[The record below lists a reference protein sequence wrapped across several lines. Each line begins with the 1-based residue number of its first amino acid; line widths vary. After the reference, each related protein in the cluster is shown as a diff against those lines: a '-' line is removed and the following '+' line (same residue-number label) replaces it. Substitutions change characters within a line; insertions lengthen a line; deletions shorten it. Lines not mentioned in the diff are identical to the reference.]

1 MCELI
6 ASPNPTFGDFDN
18 SGTLAKLVQPCTHAL
33 EAGKN
38 TYVYDAHTYHTKVP
52 PEGIET
58 LIEHYT
64 REDDVVLDP
73 FCGSGM
79 TGIAATRIGR
89 KALLSDLSPAATF
102 IAHNLNTPINA
113 SDYLQAVQQILNDSL
128 ELEYSL
134 YSTHCRTCNKRVSM
148 LYTVW
153 SYGMLC
159 NHCGEEF
166 ILWDVARDERD
177 RIRDSKILA
186 EFPCP
191 SCHKWVKKRG
201 LKRTRRY
208 PVAVGYKCCR
218 RGAKECT
225 AKLDEYDLA
234 LVTRIQTSEI
244 PPNLWYPQNPFPQ
257 GINTKQPINAGITTI
272 DKAYT
277 PRALW
282 AMAHLWNAAQT
293 WRDEVVRDKLL
304 FTVTSLYQRV
314 TVFSEFRFW
323 GGSGNT
329 ANYNVPAI
337 MNEQNVFRAFA
348 RKANTISWYFKA
360 ESGGATFREE
370 ASSDALACVFTAGVS
385 PDDPHLFKTSADS
398 KPRHVRVSCQS
409 ACQLPQL
416 KDKSVDYIFTD
427 PPFGSNINYSEM
439 NFLWESWLQTF
450 TNNCEE
456 AIINSVQNKGMQE
469 YENLLC
475 RAFTEARRVLKDEG
489 WLTIVFHNSS
499 KAVWDALQQAI
510 FKAGFSI
517 EGTQTFDKKH
527 GTFKQ
532 FVSSN
537 AVGYDLVIHC
547 RKGCTAHSAS
557 TVHRNNQLDEISTF
571 IKNAI
576 AQNPDRYVVRYL
588 HVTRL
593 SEFDYRRLYADWLA
607 YSLPSGPTCG
617 FETFR
622 KLVDTALSDFHLP
635 QEHMGEVAQS
645 Q

>member
-1 MCELI
+1 MSSCLYELL
-6 ASPNPTFGDFDN
+6 ASPNPAFGDFDN
-18 SGTLAKLVQPCTHAL
+18 SGTLAKLVQQPCQNAIS
-33 EAGKN
+33 AGKN

-64 REDDVVLDP
+64 REGDVVLDP

-113 SDYLQAVQQILNDSL
+113 SDYLAAVQQILNDSM
-128 ELEYSL
+128 ELEHSL
-134 YSTHCRTCNKRVSM
+134 YGTHCRTCNKIVPM

-191 SCHKWVKKRG
+191 ACHKLLKKRG

-208 PVAVGYKCCR
+208 PVAVGYKCCKP
-218 RGAKECT
+218 GLKECT
-225 AKLDEYDLA
+225 AELDEYDRA

-257 GINTKQPINAGITTI
+257 GLNTKQPIAAGITTV

-282 AMAHLWNAAQT
+282 AMAHLWNTAQT
-293 WRDEVVRDKLL
+293 WSDELVRDKLL

-348 RKANTISWYFKA
+348 RKANTISWYFK
-360 ESGGATFREE
+360 
-370 ASSDALACVFTAGVS
+370 
-385 PDDPHLFKTSADS
+385 SADS
-398 KPRHVRVSCQS
+398 SQPRHVRVSCQS
-409 ACQLPQL
+409 ACQLSQL
-416 KDKSVDYIFTD
+416 ADKSVDYVFTD

-450 TNNCEE
+450 TNNSEE

-475 RAFTEARRVLKDEG
+475 RAFAEARRVLKDQG
-489 WLTIVFHNSS
+489 WLTIIFHNSS
-499 KAVWDALQQAI
+499 NTVWDTLQQAI

-517 EGTQTFDKKH
+517 EGAQTFDKKH

-547 RKGCTAHSAS
+547 RKSCPAHFTS
-557 TVHRNNQLDEISTF
+557 TVRPNNEPDEISTF
-571 IKNAI
+571 IKNALT
-576 AQNPDRYVVRYL
+576 QNPDRYVVRYL

-593 SEFDYRRLYADWLA
+593 EEFDYRRLYADWLA
-607 YSLPSGPTCG
+607 MSLPSGSAAYG

-622 KLVDTALSDFHLP
+622 KLADTALSDFHLP
-635 QEHMGEVAQS
+635 
-645 Q
+645 